1 MKDILTIFMALA
13 ALGPLFVSAARADDA
28 VWLSS
33 LDLTKATQ
41 GFGKP
46 QPDRSVDGHPLTLG
60 GKTYAHGFGTHA
72 RGLLAV
78 ALDGGARRF
87 TATVGIDDEV
97 GAGKGSAEF
106 QVLGD
111 GRKTLWTSG
120 LMHQGQPPKAVDV
133 DLTGRKMVLLRVT
146 DGGDGYNFDHADW
159 ADAQF
164 EVTGALPHTVTLTAR
179 EPTIAFPFAPAVP
192 EIHGPTV
199 VAVRPGTPLLWRIP
213 AISGHPMTYSATGLP
228 RGLSLSR
235 SGIITGTLAKP
246 GEYAVRVVTRNDAGM
261 AARIVHLVAG
271 PTLARTPPMGWNSYD
286 AYGSRVDEAQVLDN
300 AHYLRQN
307 MQPFGWQ
314 YVVVDYR
321 WYDPKAVTARD
332 NGEPGETL
340 AMDGFGRLLPPANRF
355 PSAAG
360 GKGFRVLA
368 DQVHAMGLKFGIHIM
383 RGIPRSAVQANLP
396 IEGSSYKAADAARTG
411 DTCPWCPDMYGVR
424 GDTPAGQ
431 AYYDSLFR
439 LYAAWGVDFVK
450 MDDTSSPYHAD
461 EIEAVRRAIDK
472 CGRSIVYSLSPG
484 ETPITRADHVA
495 ARANMWRESG
505 DFWDGWDALDYEFTL
520 GARWRPYAAPG
531 HWPDGDML
539 PVGHLS
545 LGNRPVGRDRRTR
558 FTHNEQMTLLSLWS
572 LLPSPL
578 MVGANL
584 PDNDPWTL
592 ALLTNPDVLAV
603 NQDSLGAA
611 GGPVSQADGLE
622 VWSKKLADGSLA
634 VGLFNRGEME
644 DTVTA
649 DWHALGI
656 TGRYAVRDLWLR
668 KDLGLFND
676 RYAASVPSHGVVL
689 LRLTMTRPPNLRASL
704 IPNIPRP

>member
-1 MKDILTIFMALA
+1 MRNMKNTLAALAVLA
-13 ALGPLFVSAARADDA
+13 ALGPLFAPSARADEA

-41 GFGKP
+41 GYGKP
-46 QPDRSVDGHPLTLG
+46 QPDKSVDRHPLTLG
-60 GKTYAHGFGTHA
+60 GKTYAHGFGTHSS
-72 RGLLAV
+72 GLLVV
-78 ALDGGARRF
+78 ALDGGAKRF

-97 GAGKGSAEF
+97 GGGRGSAEF

-120 LMHQGQPPKAVDV
+120 ILHQGQPPKAVDV
-133 DLTGRKMVLLRVT
+133 DLTGQRQILLRVT
-146 DGGDGYNFDHADW
+146 DGGDGYEFDHADW

-164 EVTGALPHTVTLTAR
+164 EVTGARPRTVTLTAR
-179 EPTIAFPFAPAVP
+179 EPVIAMNTAPAQP
-192 EIHGPTV
+192 EIHGPSV
-199 VAVRPGTPLLWRIP
+199 GGVRPGTPLLWTIP
-213 AISGHPMTYSATGLP
+213 ATGARPLMFSATNLP
-228 RGLSLSR
+228 RGLTLSP
-235 SGIITGTLAKP
+235 SGIITGTLARL
-246 GEYAVRVVTRNDAGM
+246 GDYTIRVTARNAMGM
-261 AARIVHLVAG
+261 AARTVHLVAG

-286 AYGSRVDEAQVLDN
+286 AYGSNVNEAQTLAN
-300 AHYLRQN
+300 ARYLHQH
-307 MQPFGWQ
+307 MQPYGWQ

-321 WYDPKAVTARD
+321 WYDPASATAPD
-332 NGEPGETL
+332 NGAPGETL
-340 AMDGFGRLLPPANRF
+340 TMDDYGRLLPPVNRF

-360 GKGFRVLA
+360 GKGFQGLT

-383 RGIPRSAVQANLP
+383 RGIPRNAVKANLP
-396 IEGSSYKAADAARTG
+396 IEGSVYKAADAANTG

-424 GDTPAGQ
+424 GDTPSGQ

-439 LYAAWGVDFVK
+439 LYASWGVDFVK
-450 MDDTSSPYHAD
+450 MDDTSSPYHTD

-484 ETPITRADHVA
+484 ETPLAQGAHIA
-495 ARANMWRESG
+495 AHANMWRASG
-505 DFWDGWDALDYEFTL
+505 DFWDGWNALDHEFTL
-520 GARWRPYAAPG
+520 GAKWRPYAAPG

-539 PVGHLS
+539 PLGHLS
-545 LGNRPVGRDRRTR
+545 LGNRPVGQDRRTN

-592 ALLTNPDVLAV
+592 ALLTNPEVLAV

-611 GGPVSQADGLE
+611 GGPVTQSDGLE

-634 VGLFNRGEME
+634 VGLFNRGDLE

-649 DWHALGI
+649 DWHTLGI

-676 RYAASVPSHGVVL
+676 SYAASVPSHGVIL
-689 LRLTMTRPPNLRASL
+689 LRLTMTRSLNMQASL
-704 IPNIPRP
+704 PRR